1 MKARCLMTTALVHDR
16 EITGRVLV
24 VGRDGDVIIRYA
36 ETCVLVGGKC
46 NICCLCV
53 YACTML

>member
-1 MKARCLMTTALVHDR
+1 MKAQCLMTTALVHDR

-46 NICCLCV
+46 NIR
-53 YACTML
+53 